1 MGDYLRKQ
9 YDLTLGGDRQMKYI
23 CPICGEIT
31 NPKYQRCIKYKT
43 KYERHLTIIH
53 RKCYDDLKKGVHN
66 AGRVDSSNKSED

>member
-9 YDLTLGGDRQMKYI
+9 YDLTLAGDSQMKYI

-31 NPKYQRCIKYKT
+31 NPKFERCIKYKT

-53 RKCYDDLKKGVHN
+53 RKCYEGLKKKGDSD
-66 AGRVDSSNKSED
+66 GRRLDKSN